1 MPSNRLTVT
10 VEPETVERLR
20 KLAASW
26 GYVSRSGPTAG
37 KGNISAFLDAIG
49 REELLPPT
57 EQTMQL
63 LRDEIA
69 REVQEKRLA
78 RDEIARV
85 EKRTEAIVQDL
96 EELKLQVA
104 ALRGE
109 TETE

>member
-57 EQTMQL
+57 QESIAS
-63 LRDEIA
+63 LRDDLVRA
-69 REVQEKRLA
+69 EKRS
-78 RDEIARV
+78 E
-85 EKRTEAIVQDL
+85 EIVQSM

-109 TETE
+109 TKTEPE